1 MSAGGEGGADGGPL
15 GPHGEADALETGATA
30 ASTGRF
36 VEIPDAR
43 PPAST
48 GKVGPRAGR
57 RRWFRLDPITRKRIE
72 RFRRIRRGYYSFLI
86 LGTAIVLSIFAPYL
100 AESRALLVWYE
111 GRPHFPTFEYFE
123 MEAFGQAPPPAWNMG
138 GIEAE
143 YFRLKKE
150 WAVERRLFERE
161 LEELGEA
168 STPEARADL
177 EARYP
182 NRNNF
187 VVMPPIPWNPYENDF
202 WYNEILNE
210 IEGHLEV
217 GDADSAERL
226 ALRDGLTELA
236 AAIRTGELDPRL
248 ADPEQSAT
256 GDLAGLARSGAFPEL
271 QGLGVVPPTP
281 PDLTRMHYLGT
292 DSQGRDVASRL
303 LYGFRIS
310 IFFALFLVLVGQAIG
325 TVVGSLQGY
334 LGGRFDILS
343 QRFIEVMVAVP
354 FLYVVIIMAALFS
367 PNFWM
372 LLIIMAL
379 FQWVSIT
386 FYMRTEMYR
395 EKTREYCL
403 AARSYGA
410 SHLRIIFRHLLPNC
424 LTPLVTF
431 TPFAIVGA
439 IFALTGL
446 DYLGYGLPAPTPS
459 WGELIDQAL
468 QVENRD
474 RLWLTFAPFGALTIT
489 LVLVVFIGESVREA
503 FDPKRYAK
511 YE

>member
-1 MSAGGEGGADGGPL
+1 M
-15 GPHGEADALETGATA
+15 
-30 ASTGRF
+30 
-36 VEIPDAR
+36 
-43 PPAST
+43 
-48 GKVGPRAGR
+48 
-57 RRWFRLDPITRKRIE
+57 RWIKLDPITRKRLE
-72 RFRRIRRGYYSFLI
+72 RFRRIKRGYYSFII
-86 LGTAIVLSIFAPYL
+86 LTVAIVLSVFSPYL

-111 GRPHFPTFEYFE
+111 GRVYLPTFEYLP
-123 MEAFGQAPPPAWNMG
+123 METFGQVPPPAWGMADL
-138 GIEAE
+138 ETE
-143 YFRLKKE
+143 YLRLQRE
-150 WAVERRLFERE
+150 WRLERE
-161 LEELGEA
+161 LYERERTRVGDNATTLAALDG
-168 STPEARADL
+168 
-177 EARYP
+177 RYP
-182 NRNNF
+182 NRGNF
-187 VVMPPIPWNPYENDF
+187 VIMPPIPWDPYQNDF

-210 IEGHLEV
+210 IQDLLDA
-217 GDADSAERL
+217 GDAIAAARL
-226 ALRDGLTELA
+226 ARRDRLVELA
-236 AAIRTGELDPRL
+236 DAIESGGIELMMMS
-248 ADPEQSAT
+248 PELSPT
-256 GDLAGLARSGAFPEL
+256 GDLLGLARTGAMPSL
-271 QGLGVVPPTP
+271 AGLGVVPPTA
-281 PDLTRMHYLGT
+281 PDFTRRHYLGT

-310 IFFALFLVLVGQAIG
+310 VFFALFLVLIGQAIG

-343 QRFIEVMVAVP
+343 QRLIEVLIAVP
-354 FLYVVIIMAALFS
+354 TLYVVIIMAALFA
-367 PNFWM
+367 PTFWM
-372 LLIIMAL
+372 LLGILAL
-379 FQWVSIT
+379 WQWIAIT
-386 FYMRTEMYR
+386 FFMRTEMYR

-468 QVENRD
+468 QLENRD
-474 RLWLTFAPFGALTIT
+474 KLWLILAPFGALTAT
-489 LVLVVFIGESVREA
+489 LVLVVFIGESIREA